1 MKKVGCRMKI
11 RLEAVDAN
19 NCGGP
24 WRIVH
29 LDGSLNYYHPP
40 IRDPR
45 VHSGHRRRDAD
56 SFGLLITASDDI
68 ISAQLSSGIT
78 PGRVMATLR
87 HANSSM
93 LLTVKNIAN
102 SKDAQRRKDLG
113 VDTATEALLKQLNYT
128 TSFSNT
134 AFVPKHPACTLSYG
148 LTQTVPNYLRGALT
162 F

>member
-56 SFGLLITASDDI
+56 SFGLLTTASDDI

-102 SKDAQRRKDLG
+102 SKDG
-113 VDTATEALLKQLNYT
+113 YT
-128 TSFSNT
+128 SVAYTPWVNVHEVCMTHINKIST
-134 AFVPKHPACTLSYG
+134 WY
-148 LTQTVPNYLRGALT
+148 
-162 F
+162 